1 MKLKIYFI
9 IAVLCFTKNYSQNS
23 NENCKVLLP
32 SISQQYKGKCTNGL
46 ADGKGEAKG
55 EDNFVGSFKDGLP
68 DGKGKYIFQNGSTFE
83 GNWNMGKKEGEGKYT
98 FLLSGKK
105 MVQKGFWL
113 NDEYFGNTNPNEYF
127 VIKNKTNVPYYNF
140 VRKDDTQNKLN
151 FSILKSNV
159 KYVPINFVIKTSSG
173 TIINGLKEVNVSDFI
188 LPLHCEIEYVIIKSG
203 TAVTCSFAFDVNKAG
218 NYELQLT
225 ND

>member
-1 MKLKIYFI
+1 MKLKVYFVI
-9 IAVLCFTKNYSQNS
+9 SVLFFTKNYSQDND
-23 NENCKVLLP
+23 ENCKVLLP
-32 SISQQYKGKCTNGL
+32 SISQEYKGKCLNGL
-46 ADGKGEAKG
+46 ANGKGEAKG
-55 EDNFVGSFKDGLP
+55 EDGFVGYFKDGFP
-68 DGKGKYIFQNGSTFE
+68 NGKGKYIFQNGSTFE

-98 FLLSGKK
+98 FLISGKK

-113 NDEYFGNTNPNEYF
+113 NDEYFGNTDPNEYF

-140 VRKDDTQNKLN
+140 TRKEDNQNKLN

-159 KYVPINFVIKTSSG
+159 KYVPVNFALKPSSG
-173 TIINGLKEVNVSDFI
+173 IVLNGLKEMTISDFT
-188 LPLHCEIEYVIIKSG
+188 LPFHCEIEYVIIKSG
-203 TAVTCSFAFDVNKAG
+203 NAITCSFTFDINKAG